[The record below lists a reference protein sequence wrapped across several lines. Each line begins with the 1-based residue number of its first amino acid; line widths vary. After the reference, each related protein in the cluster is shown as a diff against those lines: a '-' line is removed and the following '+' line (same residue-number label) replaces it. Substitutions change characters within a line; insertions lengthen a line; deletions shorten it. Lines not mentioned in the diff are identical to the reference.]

1 MDDDSSRRPL
11 PPSPSP
17 ARPGSGDRR
26 GRRLLRLLPAASLAL
41 AALVALPPA
50 AMAQQDLDVPYVPTP
65 PEVVSQMLEMARPAS
80 GDTVYDLGSGDGR
93 IVITAA
99 ERYGTPGVGVE
110 LDSGRVATARQNAAE
125 AGVSDLVRFVRGDL
139 FEADVS
145 AANVV
150 TLYLFP
156 GVNRKLRPMLYEQLD
171 PGDRVVSHDFNMGDW
186 SADSVVNMDR
196 RDGGSS
202 TVYLWV
208 MPVNVGGTWR
218 LTLPG
223 DRGVRVRLDQRYQ
236 EFRAT
241 FPEAPGGQ
249 VTGTRV
255 RGDTVR
261 FTLRGVVDDDPLR
274 FTGTV
279 EDGRMEG
286 TTSLGDPW
294 SARRLSADGDSSIL
308 GWEET
313 SGGEAG
319 SESGGDTGGGSG
331 P

>member
-1 MDDDSSRRPL
+1 MNDDASRCISSL
-11 PPSPSP
+11 AS
-17 ARPGSGDRR
+17 ARSGA
-26 GRRLLRLLPAASLAL
+26 GPFLPAAAL
-41 AALVALPPA
+41 ALVALVVLPPA
-50 AMAQQDLDVPYVPTP
+50 ATAQQDLDVPYVPTP
-65 PEVVSQMLEMARPAS
+65 PEVVSRMLEMARPAP

-145 AANVV
+145 SANVV

-156 GVNRKLRPMLYEQLD
+156 EVNRKLRPKLYEQLD
-171 PGDRVVSHDFNMGDW
+171 PDDRVVSHDFNMGEW
-186 SADSVVNMDR
+186 SADSVVNMSR

-208 MPVNVGGTWR
+208 MPEDVGGTWEMN
-218 LTLPG
+218 LPG
-223 DRGVRVRLDQRYQ
+223 ERTVRVRLDQRYQ

-241 FPEAPGGQ
+241 FPDAPGGQ

-261 FTLRGVVDDDPLR
+261 FTLRGVLDDGPLR

-286 TTSLGDPW
+286 TTSLDGEW
-294 SARRLSADGDSSIL
+294 SARRVNAEGDSSIL
-308 GWEET
+308 GWEGDAR
-313 SGGEAG
+313 SDSVSDAG
-319 SESGGDTGGGSG
+319 SDSGS
-331 P
+331 